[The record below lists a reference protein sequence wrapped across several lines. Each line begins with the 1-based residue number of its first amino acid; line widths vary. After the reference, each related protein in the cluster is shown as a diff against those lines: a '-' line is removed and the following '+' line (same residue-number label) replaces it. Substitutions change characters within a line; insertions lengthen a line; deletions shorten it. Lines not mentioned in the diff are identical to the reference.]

1 MWFFRRMMRS
11 ELSRDF
17 LRQSG
22 CLCLAILLAFSS
34 QGEAN
39 AAELW
44 KIDNL
49 PKALLGEI
57 EISKEV
63 DSYNAAN
70 SLVHIL
76 ENAGYPLATVHIS
89 DDVLIANL
97 GRIDDVSV
105 RGIDEKT
112 AALAESYLRLL
123 LGPAPT
129 INEVDHITGL
139 INDIPGL
146 TAGLQFDRLS
156 EDGSYA
162 AVLTGSQITQSGSL
176 SFYNTPTTDVSG
188 REAVLHQEFYSV
200 ARGGDIL
207 RFELAGSDQ
216 ESDSASLFGQ
226 VSYQA
231 PVSDNGTF
239 ADVRLSHFDAGSDF
253 NFRSQNDGDTT
264 SSAVALMFGHQ
275 FKRSVG
281 VAQTGY
287 VELDYRVDEDN
298 QTGQRENGV
307 ARVSWFQKNETDLG
321 STFSYGLTVSGGR
334 SFAGDNET
342 FGSLRGGLG
351 FITWLPAV
359 SDHTEMLI
367 ELSGQLGS
375 KDQPSF
381 ELFSFGGQNKQRGFA
396 PFEYAGSSGLNLTVE
411 GGQTYHP
418 ENGTISGITPYVFLD
433 GSYMANQSGEASSGR
448 PDNVRL
454 TSTGLGARVSFANGF
469 SLNSWLAAPVFDS
482 ENSDRSVGPVFYM
495 QAQVSW

>member
-1 MWFFRRMMRS
+1 MTHFQLLRVLR
-11 ELSRDF
+11 
-17 LRQSG
+17 RQSSYF
-22 CLCLAILLAFSS
+22 CLAAALAFCLQS
-34 QGEAN
+34 EAN
-39 AAELW
+39 AAEFW

-49 PKALLGEI
+49 PKPLLGEI

-76 ENAGYPLATVHIS
+76 ENAGYPLATVQIS

-97 GRIDDVSV
+97 GRIDDISV

-139 INDIPGL
+139 INNIPGL

-176 SFYNTPTTDVSG
+176 SFYNTPTTDFSG

-207 RFELAGSDQ
+207 RFELAGSDE
-216 ESDSASLFGQ
+216 ESNSSSLFGQ

-231 PVSDNGTF
+231 LVSDNGTF
-239 ADVRLSHFDAGSDF
+239 AEVRLSHFDAGSDF

-264 SSAVALMFGHQ
+264 SSAAAFMIGHQ
-275 FKRSVG
+275 FQRTVG
-281 VAQTGY
+281 KAQTGY
-287 VELDYRVDEDN
+287 VEIDYRVDDDN
-298 QTGQRENGV
+298 QTGQRERGV
-307 ARVSWFQKNETDLG
+307 ARVSWFEKNESDLG
-321 STFSYGLTVSGGR
+321 NTFSYGLTVSGGR
-334 SFAGDNET
+334 SFAGENET

-359 SDHTEMLI
+359 SDQAEMLI
-367 ELSGQLGS
+367 ELSGQLGF

-411 GGQTYHP
+411 GGQTFHP
-418 ENGTISGITPYVFLD
+418 KIRTITGITPYVFLD
-433 GSYMANQSGEASSGR
+433 GSYMANPSSEQSSGR

-454 TSTGLGARVSFANGF
+454 ASTGLGARVSFANGF

>member
-1 MWFFRRMMRS
+1 MWSFRQMMFSERSRFF
-11 ELSRDF
+11 LQQSR
-17 LRQSG
+17 
-22 CLCLAILLAFSS
+22 CLCLAILLAFSLQS
-34 QGEAN
+34 
-39 AAELW
+39 AAAAQEFW

-49 PKALLGEI
+49 PASLVGGI
-57 EISKEV
+57 EISKDV
-63 DSYNAAN
+63 DVYNAAN

-76 ENAGYPLATVHIS
+76 ENYGYPLATVHIGS
-89 DDVLIANL
+89 GSLIANL
-97 GRIDDVSV
+97 GRVDEIAV
-105 RGIDEKT
+105 RGLDQKT
-112 AALAESYLRLL
+112 TSLAESYLKLL
-123 LGPAPT
+123 IGAAPT
-129 INEVDHITGL
+129 IEKVDHVTGL

-176 SFYNTPTTDVSG
+176 SFYNTPTEDFSG

-200 ARGGDIL
+200 ALGGDIL

-216 ESDSASLFGQ
+216 KSQTVSLFGQ
-226 VSYQA
+226 LSYQA
-231 PVSDNGTF
+231 PLTNNGTF
-239 ADVRLSHFDAGSDF
+239 AEARVSHFDAGSDF

-264 SSAVALMFGHQ
+264 SSAAALMLGHQ

-281 VAQTGY
+281 AAQTGY
-287 VELDYRVDEDN
+287 VELDYRVDDDN

-307 ARVSWFQKNETDLG
+307 ARASWFQKNETDLG
-321 STFSYGLTVSGGR
+321 NTFSYGLTVSGGR
-334 SFAGDNET
+334 SFAGDSET

-396 PFEYAGSSGLNLTVE
+396 PFEYAGSSGLNITFEL
-411 GGQTYHP
+411 GQTYH
-418 ENGTISGITPYVFLD
+418 TDSKAISGITPYIFLD
-433 GSYMANQSGEASSGR
+433 GSYMANQSDETSIGR
-448 PDNVRL
+448 PENVRL
-454 TSTGLGARVSFANGF
+454 VGTGLGGRLSLTNGF
-469 SLNSWLAAPVFDS
+469 SLNGWLASPIFDS
-482 ENSDRSVGPVFYM
+482 EDSDRSLGPVFYL